1 MNFDEII
8 TEVQYVSLK
17 IMGGFN
23 PTPKDQVPEN
33 CRTLLL
39 LGPDEPNFWH
49 QFKNSLEMQDGQ
61 SNPMDRW
68 SERVISALATKIEA
82 KPIFP
87 FQGPP
92 YAPFYQWALRTGEM
106 HISPIRLLVH
116 SQTGLFVSFRG
127 AVTLD
132 RKIQLPKASPA
143 PCQTCAAPCAS
154 ACPVSAFD
162 GDFYDVKACQSHILT
177 LDTKR
182 CVSKG
187 CAARR
192 QCPLGKDHFR
202 HSEQTAFH
210 MHAFLSPPATKM
222 P

>member
-1 MNFDEII
+1 
-8 TEVQYVSLK
+8 
-17 IMGGFN
+17 
-23 PTPKDQVPEN
+23 
-33 CRTLLL
+33 
-39 LGPDEPNFWH
+39 
-49 QFKNSLEMQDGQ
+49 MQDGL

-87 FQGPP
+87 FKGPP

-116 SQTGLFVSFRG
+116 SQTGLFVSCRG
-127 AVTLD
+127 AVALY
-132 RKIQLPKASPA
+132 REIQLPKASPS
-143 PCQTCAAPCAS
+143 PCQTCAAPCTS

-162 GDFYDVKACQSHILT
+162 GDFYDVNACQSHITT

-182 CVSKG
+182 CNSKG

-192 QCPLGKDHFR
+192 HCPVGKEYFR
-202 HSEQTAFH
+202 PSEQTTFH
-210 MHAFLSPPATKM
+210 MHAFLSPPAITIS
-222 P
+222 